1 MEPDKNGQYS
11 IKAETDIGESA
22 PAENTSNPEKVKIKK
37 KKTFKDKWKDL
48 IREKRSWKMRLLISL
63 LVSLSFAY
71 TLTVFGPFELYLP
84 NMSYYTFS
92 FLDMAPPMIMV
103 GVGVTA
109 VFTLILML
117 LRGKFFTYSVSAI
130 FSTTVCAYIQGNFL
144 NPNWGTLDGT
154 QIQWDTMTVT
164 MLVNFVVWA
173 VIFIIPNIVAYF
185 KPKIWRRM
193 LIFLSALLI
202 AMQSV
207 ALVTLLVRNDFIGSI
222 SNGYLSKST
231 IYELSPKNN
240 VIVFLLDRF
249 DEAYGE
255 QLFQNRYPEMK
266 DNFTDFIYYDN
277 VAGTYSRTFPSVTH
291 LLTGVKCNYD
301 IPVTRYF
308 QKAWTE
314 GTFLKDIKDAG
325 YQSKIYTD
333 VNYVIKNVDYA
344 TDKIDNIG
352 KYPQKTDVPQMIKA
366 MLDLSAYRYSPIALK
381 PFFWLYTGD
390 LESITTVE
398 GDVSDKYITD
408 DAAFWANLRKDKLS
422 VKEDSTGS
430 FVFYHLLGAH
440 DPYVMDENGDTPAGG
455 TGGKSGYD
463 AYQQIAGDM
472 NMISEYI
479 GYLKSEGLYDDT
491 TIIITADHGLTGTL
505 PELDYERTI
514 MLMVK
519 PRNANSGSPLTY
531 NSAPL
536 TQENIQATILK
547 DLGIKEYESYGKAI
561 DEVPEDAQITRYF
574 YMSGSDSMKVKR
586 DYNLVKYKIVGD
598 IKDFNNWSIESKE
611 RIQYPFYDADLSDN

>member
-1 MEPDKNGQYS
+1 METEKNTQTESDKQTDADTS
-11 IKAETDIGESA
+11 IS
-22 PAENTSNPEKVKIKK
+22 AENISSSEKPKK
-37 KKTFKDKWKDL
+37 SKRKTMKEKWKDL
-48 IREKRSWKMRLLISL
+48 IREKRSWKIRLLISL

-84 NMSYYTFS
+84 NMSYFTFS
-92 FLDMAPPMIMV
+92 FLDMAPPMILV

-109 VFTLILML
+109 ALTLILML
-117 LRGKFFTYSVSAI
+117 LRGKFFNYIASAV
-130 FSTTVCAYIQGNFL
+130 FSTTICAYVQGNFL
-144 NPNWGTLDGT
+144 NQNWGSLDGT
-154 QIQWDTMTVT
+154 PIQWENMALT
-164 MLVNFVVWA
+164 MLGNFVIWA
-173 VIFIIPNIVAYF
+173 VIFIIPYIVSYF
-185 KPKIWRRM
+185 KPKMWRQM

-207 ALVTLLVRNDFIGSI
+207 AMVALLVRNDFIGSI

-255 QLFQNRYPEMK
+255 ELFENRYPEMK

-277 VAGTYSRTFPSVTH
+277 AAGTYSRTFPSVTY

-301 IPVTRYF
+301 MPVSRYF

-333 VNYVIKNVDYA
+333 VNYVIRNVDYA
-344 TDKIDNIG
+344 ADKIDNIG
-352 KYPQKTDVPQMIKA
+352 KYLQKTDTPQMIKA
-366 MLDLSAYRYSPIALK
+366 MLNLSAYRYSPVAMK

-390 LESITTVE
+390 LENITTVE
-398 GDVSDKYITD
+398 GDSSDKYITD
-408 DAAFWANLRKDKLS
+408 DAAFWANLKKDKLS

-430 FVFYHLLGAH
+430 FVFYHLRGAH
-440 DPYVMDENGDTPAGG
+440 DPYVMDEDGNTLEGG
-455 TGGKSGYD
+455 TGGGSGRDVYR
-463 AYQQIAGDM
+463 QIAGNM
-472 NMISEYI
+472 NMITDYI
-479 GYLKSEGLYDDT
+479 AYLKAEGLYDDT
-491 TIIITADHGLTGTL
+491 TIIITADHGRTGTL
-505 PELDYERTI
+505 TELDYERTI
-514 MLMVK
+514 MLMIK
-519 PRNANSGSPLTY
+519 PQNANSGTPLTY

-547 DLGIKEYESYGKAI
+547 ELGIEYKSYGQAV
-561 DEVPEDAQITRYF
+561 DEVPEDADVTRYF

-586 DYNLVKYKIVGD
+586 DYNLVKYKIVGH
-598 IKDFNNWSIESKE
+598 IKDFDNWSIESKE
-611 RIQYPFYDADLSDN
+611 RIRYPFYDADLNNK